1 MHSGDFFFLQINH
14 VDATLLLNIL
24 RQTRW
29 TYVSENEKRSNDKQ
43 SIFHWKTY
51 TKTALLIKYWLEL
64 YIFFYRLP
72 FHSRNIYLFLFTGL
86 SRFPSESIF
95 VPFLP
100 LSRHLP
106 STSVNLL
113 SIFLVSS
120 LFPPLSHS
128 SSSPLSLCSSLSQ
141 MQTNIEAYDFVFYWF
156 QKMKFLSSCSALLY
170 FLRNNSYIFIIIHFL
185 WACLYRTRMI
195 MALQDFLCFYSS

>member
-1 MHSGDFFFLQINH
+1 MHSGDFFLQINH

-64 YIFFYRLP
+64 YIYFFLSASFSLSKCTSFPFYRPLTISFCIFSFLP
-72 FHSRNIYLFLFTGL
+72 SF
-86 SRFPSESIF
+86 
-95 VPFLP
+95 P

-106 STSVNLL
+106 ATSVYLL
-113 SIFLVSS
+113 STFFLFPPISHS
-120 LFPPLSHS
+120 PPFPPLSILFS
-128 SSSPLSLCSSLSQ
+128 F
-141 MQTNIEAYDFVFYWF
+141 TNTNKYRRSWFCVLLISENEVFVELFGF
-156 QKMKFLSSCSALLY
+156 V
-170 FLRNNSYIFIIIHFL
+170 IFPEK
-185 WACLYRTRMI
+185 
-195 MALQDFLCFYSS
+195 